1 MTSEHLHNITDNKK
15 VSMRYCRKILESAD
29 RMQTEVE
36 DEGGDELLAVIGRA
50 HVEQVGLLPLLDRHL
65 TLPLHFHLLK
75 DADKL

>member
-1 MTSEHLHNITDNKK
+1 MTSEHLHNITENKK
-15 VSMRYCRKILESAD
+15 VSMRR
-29 RMQTEVE
+29 QTEVE